1 MDSFF
6 ADPLNEK
13 CREIY
18 DYMKAFLVGLSYDE
32 AKAVLSELLSN
43 LGKESIVTSAD
54 S

>member
-18 DYMKAFLVGLSYDE
+18 DYMKGFLVGLSYDE
-32 AKAVLSELLSN
+32 AKTILTELLSN
-43 LGKESIVTSAD
+43 LGKESVVTSGD
-54 S
+54 V